1 MPLNSVHSLT
11 DLTYLALMHYFLNL
25 PPFALIIRL
34 KWSASVKLKVIVT
47 SVC

>member
-1 MPLNSVHSLT
+1 VAETFFIFIISRPVYMPLNSVHSLT

-34 KWSASVKLKVIVT
+34 K
-47 SVC
+47 